1 MNIKFIA
8 VSLPMSLCVLCSVH
22 NAFAGF
28 DVVNSYEY
36 RGDNSGLIR
45 TSPSTQSIRMAD
57 SIFID
62 NGQQYRLVPVAAN
75 VQTVST
81 PLNQAALTSKSSMLS
96 QQPTVNPV
104 LPSYPSMTKSVSSPL
119 TDEDI
124 NKLIKSLNNVTF
136 IGKPDKNIS
145 AAITVAGNRNSL
157 QQGIDAIV
165 GGRYLVAIYPSAS
178 KKYGTKKVSWDK
190 GASWVTTLD
199 RVLDSFNLKAVVDIN
214 SGALYVSE
222 KGDDVKSILTKSPT
236 TTQSPVIAATTIT
249 TPNSTSIRTV
259 GKSPF
264 QDDRSG
270 NQTVSAK
277 SKDKNTTTKLTW
289 ESAPLSPT
297 VPSTT
302 KVMPMVNLQP
312 TIMASWTAVP
322 GSTLRSNVQ
331 NWVDKQGWRLVW
343 QTNKGYNV
351 TAPFTVHGRDSSDVG
366 FMEAMKEAFAL
377 YDKAKYPFR
386 VTAYPEQ
393 RLLYVTSK
401 GNDSNVQN

>member
-8 VSLPMSLCVLCSVH
+8 VSLPMSLCVLCSTH

-28 DVVNSYEY
+28 DVVNNYEY
-36 RGDNSGLIR
+36 RGDTSGLIR
-45 TSPSTQSIRMAD
+45 TSPSTQSVRMAD

-62 NGQQYRLVPVAAN
+62 NGQQYRLVPVVAN
-75 VQTVST
+75 SQAPGTS
-81 PLNQAALTSKSSMLS
+81 LNKSALTSKPSMLS
-96 QQPTVNPV
+96 QQSTVNPV
-104 LPSYPSMTKSVSSPL
+104 LPSYPSMAKTVTSPL

-145 AAITVAGNRNSL
+145 TAITVAGQRNSL

-178 KKYGTKKVSWDK
+178 KKYGKKNVSWGK
-190 GASWVTTLD
+190 GAAWVTTLD
-199 RVLDSFNLKAVVDIN
+199 RVLDAFNLKAVVDIN

-222 KGDDVKSILTKSPT
+222 KGDEVKSILTKSQISAP
-236 TTQSPVIAATTIT
+236 SPVVATPAST
-249 TPNSTSIRTV
+249 TPKATSISTV

-264 QDDRSG
+264 QDDRGG
-270 NQTVSAK
+270 NRAVLAK
-277 SKDKNTTTKLTW
+277 STDKNNTAKLTW
-289 ESAPLSPT
+289 ETAPLSAT
-297 VPSTT
+297 VPATT
-302 KVMPMVNLQP
+302 KAMPVVNLQP
-312 TIMASWTAVP
+312 TIMASWTAVA
-322 GSTLRSNVQ
+322 GSSLRSNVQ
-331 NWVDKQGWRLVW
+331 NWADKQGWRLVW
-343 QTNKGYNV
+343 QTDKGYNV

-366 FMEAMKEAFAL
+366 FMEAMREAFAL